1 MSDGITL
8 AAIDALPPPEII
20 EPLDHATIYGAMQS
34 EVQAIFDAQG
44 IDYTVGTLE
53 TDPVQIVLQA
63 MASRE
68 LNLRARANDVAR
80 ANLRAF
86 ARFSDLDH
94 LASLYDVLR
103 MPDETDDALLSRL
116 AVAIAGRSAGGPE
129 ERYRAVARGAD
140 VRVAETAIYKV
151 DGGPQLELAVLATDN
166 NGVPDQPLLDAV
178 EAAVTAPAV
187 LLVNDAIRVVSA
199 VKTLVNVTV
208 DAWMLPTGNP
218 AVLDGLGAQLQEA
231 WETEGGIGRDLNPSW
246 INGRLFVGG
255 VARLTITSPA
265 GPVAAAP
272 NEAISIQSVTI
283 SDRGVER

>member
-8 AAIDALPPPEII
+8 AAIEALPAPEII
-20 EPLDHATIYGAMQS
+20 EALDYEAILTDLIAAAHAR
-34 EVQAIFDAQG
+34 FDDAG
-44 IDYTVGTLE
+44 VPYTVGGLE
-53 TDPVQIVLQA
+53 TDPVVIALQVA
-63 MASRE
+63 AFRE
-68 LNLRARANDVAR
+68 MTLRARANDVAR
-80 ANLRAF
+80 ANLQAF
-86 ARFSDLDH
+86 ARVSDLDH

-103 MPDETDDALLSRL
+103 MPDETDDALRGRL
-116 AVAIAGRSAGGPE
+116 AVAISGRSAGGPQ

-140 VRVAETAIYKV
+140 VRVAETAIYQV

-178 EAAVTAPAV
+178 EAAVTAPGV
-187 LLVNDAIRVVSA
+187 LLVNDTIRVVSA
-199 VKTLVNVTV
+199 VKTFVDVTV
-208 DAWMLPTGNP
+208 DAWMLPTGNA
-218 AVLDGLGAQLQEA
+218 AVLTGLGAQLQAA

-265 GPVAAAP
+265 APIVAAP